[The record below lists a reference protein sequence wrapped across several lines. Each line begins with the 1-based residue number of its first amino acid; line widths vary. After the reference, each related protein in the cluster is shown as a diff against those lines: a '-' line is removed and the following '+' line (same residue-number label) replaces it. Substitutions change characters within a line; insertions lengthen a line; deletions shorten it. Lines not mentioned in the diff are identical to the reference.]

1 MTAILALDQG
11 TTSSRAL
18 VFDESGAQLAMAQ
31 RELRQIFPRPGWVE
45 HDPREIWES
54 QLAVAREALAAAGVG
69 AADIA
74 ALGITNQR
82 ETVVVWERA
91 TGRPLANAIVWQDRR
106 TEPACERLRRDGLQ
120 ALFAERT
127 GLTLDP
133 YFSATKLAWLLDH
146 LPGARAAAAAGRLA
160 CGTIDSW
167 LIWNLTG
174 GVHLTDATN
183 ASRTL
188 LYDLA
193 TGDWDPELMRLLDV
207 PPEVLPPIRASAEI
221 YGETVAALLGAAI
234 PIAGVAGDQQAALF
248 GQACFSPGMAKNTY
262 GTGAFLL
269 LHTGRR
275 PVHSAH
281 GLLSSPAWRLA
292 GGTDY
297 ALEGSVFVA
306 GAAVQWLRDG
316 LGLIRAAAEVEA
328 LAASVPDS
336 GGVMLVPA
344 FTGLGAPH
352 WQAGTRGALL
362 GLTRGTTG
370 AHLARAALEGIAH
383 QVADVLGAMA
393 EDLAGPAMST
403 PRAGPAGA
411 VGSGAVNSSVVNS
424 GAVNSGLA
432 ALGEL
437 RVDGG
442 AAANDLLLQI
452 QADLTGVPVVRP
464 RVRETTALGAAYLAG
479 LTVGVFRDLDEIA
492 ARWQP
497 ERRFEP
503 AATSG
508 WREEARARWAQAV
521 RAAMA
526 APAG

>member
-45 HDPREIWES
+45 HDPLEIWES
-54 QLAVAREALAAAGVG
+54 QLEVAREALAAAGVG
-69 AADIA
+69 AAGVA

-91 TGRPLANAIVWQDRR
+91 TGRPIANAIVWQDRR

-316 LGLIRAAAEVEA
+316 LGLIRAAADVEA
-328 LAASVPDS
+328 LAAGVPDS
-336 GGVMLVPA
+336 GGVVLVPA

-370 AHLARAALEGIAH
+370 AHIARAALEGIAH

-403 PRAGPAGA
+403 SRAGLSGSGTGVVA
-411 VGSGAVNSSVVNS
+411 GSGA
-424 GAVNSGLA
+424 A

-503 AATSG
+503 AATGG

>member
-45 HDPREIWES
+45 HDPVEIWES

-69 AADIA
+69 AAGVT

-91 TGRPLANAIVWQDRR
+91 TGRPIANAIVWQDRR
-106 TEPACERLRRDGLQ
+106 TAPACERLRREGWQ
-120 ALFAERT
+120 ACIGERT
-127 GLTLDP
+127 GLALDP
-133 YFSATKLAWLLDH
+133 YFSATKLGWLLDH
-146 LPGARAAAAAGRLA
+146 EPGARAAAAAGRLA
-160 CGTIDSW
+160 FGTVDAW

-174 GVHLTDATN
+174 GAVHATDATN

-188 LYDLA
+188 LYDLER
-193 TGDWDPELMRLLDV
+193 GDWDPELLRLFGV
-207 PPEVLPPIRASAEI
+207 PPEVLPPVRASAEI
-221 YGETVAALLGAAI
+221 YGEAAAKWLGAAV

-248 GQACFSPGMAKNTY
+248 GQACFAPGMAKSTY

-269 LHTGRR
+269 LNTGSR
-275 PVHSAH
+275 PVRSTH
-281 GLLSSPAWRLA
+281 GLLSSPAWRLP
-292 GGTDY
+292 GGTAF

-316 LGLIRAAAEVEA
+316 LGLIRAAADVEA

-336 GGVMLVPA
+336 GGVVLVPA

-352 WQAGTRGALL
+352 WAAGARGALL
-362 GLTRGTTG
+362 GMTRGTSAG
-370 AHLARAALEGIAH
+370 HLARATLEGIAH
-383 QVADVLGAMA
+383 QVVDVLGAMA
-393 EDLAGPAMST
+393 ADLGGPE
-403 PRAGPAGA
+403 GA
-411 VGSGAVNSSVVNS
+411 PGHG
-424 GAVNSGLA
+424 
-432 ALGEL
+432 LGEL

-452 QADLTGVPVVRP
+452 QADLAGVPVVRP

-479 LTVGVFRDLDEIA
+479 LTMGVFRGLDEIA

-503 AATSG
+503 AATG
-508 WREEARARWAQAV
+508 AWREEARQRWAQAV
-521 RAAMA
+521 RATLQA
-526 APAG
+526 ADPAAGQAARAPEDGAADGAAGR

>member
-45 HDPREIWES
+45 HDPLEIWES

-69 AADIA
+69 AAGVA

-91 TGRPLANAIVWQDRR
+91 TGRPIANAIVWQDRR

-120 ALFAERT
+120 TLFAERT

-146 LPGARAAAAAGRLA
+146 LPGARAAAAAGRLS

-316 LGLIRAAAEVEA
+316 LGLIRAAADVEA

-336 GGVMLVPA
+336 GGVVLVPA
-344 FTGLGAPH
+344 LTGLGAPH
-352 WQAGTRGALL
+352 WQAGARGALL

-370 AHLARAALEGIAH
+370 AHIARAALEGIAH

-393 EDLAGPAMST
+393 EDLAGPVMSPSRTGT
-403 PRAGPAGA
+403 PSGA
-411 VGSGAVNSSVVNS
+411 SVVGSGVVGSGAGSAGVS
-424 GAVNSGLA
+424 
-432 ALGEL
+432 LGEL

-452 QADLTGVPVVRP
+452 QADLAGVPVVRP

-503 AATSG
+503 AAASG

>member
-1 MTAILALDQG
+1 LYTRRLVTALLALDQG

-18 VFDESGAQLAMAQ
+18 VFDESGVQLAMAQ
-31 RELRQIFPRPGWVE
+31 RELRQIYPRPGWVE
-45 HDPREIWES
+45 HDPLEIWES
-54 QLAVAREALAAAGVG
+54 QLAVGVEALAAAGLG
-69 AADIA
+69 AGDVA
-74 ALGITNQR
+74 AIGITNQR

-91 TGRPLANAIVWQDRR
+91 TGRPIANAIVWQDRR

-146 LPGARAAAAAGRLA
+146 QPGARAAAAAGRLA

-167 LIWNLTG
+167 LIWNLTGG

-221 YGETVAALLGAAI
+221 YGETAAGLLGAAI

-316 LGLIRAAAEVEA
+316 LGLIRAAADVEA
-328 LAASVPDS
+328 LAAGVPDS
-336 GGVMLVPA
+336 GGVVMVPA

-370 AHLARAALEGIAH
+370 AHIARAALEGIAH

-393 EDLAGPAMST
+393 EDLAGPAAST
-403 PRAGPAGA
+403 SGAGPAG
-411 VGSGAVNSSVVNS
+411 VGTIGSAG
-424 GAVNSGLA
+424 A
-432 ALGEL
+432 ALDEL

-503 AATSG
+503 GAASG
-508 WREEARARWAQAV
+508 WREEARARWAEAV